1 MPFIRCLHRTLLLLA
16 VFAVAMFSISAYAHQ
31 EQSGVGFTEK
41 ARLGEIRFPTS
52 ARSEKA
58 QAHFLRGVTALHSF
72 SYELALDEF
81 RKATAIEPDFMMG
94 YWGEAMAYNQPL
106 WGKQDA
112 DAARKALAN
121 IKDVPKLTPR
131 ERAYLHAVKL
141 LYDEDAKAYAAA
153 MERLYREYPDDLE
166 AAAFYALALLGSVR
180 SDDPAG
186 LRTRMRAGAIA
197 LEVDRKDPD
206 HPGATHYIL
215 HAFDDPDHAI
225 LALPAA
231 RRYAGIAPEA
241 PHALH
246 MPSHIFLQLGMW
258 PEAASTQEALWEQQK
273 NSPVGK
279 RDYHNLYW
287 LHYVYLQQG
296 RYREAEALLT
306 LMQKSLPEFPED
318 DSVSRGYGTFLDSGM
333 IAAFVIETGRWDAAT
348 RLVDP
353 LQKSAGHFIASVE
366 DKPGPYQGLARY
378 VESLWIYT
386 RGMAAAQKNAPDARK
401 HIDELQALEQRA
413 GKEDLP
419 GIGLPLPKIL
429 AIQRLEIAAAASASK
444 GRLDE
449 AIKRMEKAA
458 AMEDSAPPQPGP
470 PPLIKPA
477 HELLG
482 EMLLQADRPADA
494 EKQFGAAL
502 FRYTS
507 RARSLLG
514 AARAAAR
521 QGKCEDAANT
531 YSKFLHQW
539 RQADPALPE
548 TQEAQDYLKLARAR
562 KCTERIE
569 AHQPRTMGS
578 F

>member
-1 MPFIRCLHRTLLLLA
+1 MLFTHSPYRTSLVLIVSIVVALA
-16 VFAVAMFSISAYAHQ
+16 DSVYAHQ
-31 EQSGVGFTEK
+31 EQSGGSSTEQ

-52 ARSEKA
+52 AQSEKA

-81 RKATAIEPDFMMG
+81 RKATAIELDFMMG
-94 YWGEAMAYNQPL
+94 YWGEAMACNQPL

-112 DAARKALAN
+112 DAARKVLAN
-121 IKDVPKLTPR
+121 IKDDPKLTPR

-141 LYDEDAKAYAAA
+141 LYDEGDKAYAAA
-153 MERLYREYPDDLE
+153 MEKVYREYPDDLE

-180 SDDPAG
+180 SDDHAG
-186 LRTRMRAGAIA
+186 LRTRMRAGAVA
-197 LEVDRKDPD
+197 LEVTRKQPD

-231 RRYAGIAPEA
+231 RRYAEIAPEA

-258 PEAASTQEALWEQQK
+258 PEAASTQETLWKQQK
-273 NSPVGK
+273 NSPVSE

-306 LMQKSLPEFPED
+306 LMRKSLPEFPKD
-318 DSVSRGYGTFLDSGM
+318 DSASLGYGTFLESSM
-333 IAAFVIETGRWDAAT
+333 AAAFVIETGRWDAAA
-348 RLVDP
+348 RLVDS

-366 DKPGPYQGLARY
+366 NNPGPYQGLAKY

-386 RGMAAAQKNAPDARK
+386 RGMAAAKMNLPDARK
-401 HIDELQALEQRA
+401 HIEALQAMEKRA

-419 GIGLPLPKIL
+419 GIGLPLPKIVT
-429 AIQRLEIAAAASASK
+429 IQRLEIAAAASASK

-449 AIKRMEKAA
+449 AIKHMEKAA

-482 EMLLQADRPADA
+482 ELLLKADRPVEA
-494 EKQFGAAL
+494 EKQFESAL
-502 FRYTS
+502 FRHTS

-514 AARAAAR
+514 VARAAAQ
-521 QGKCEDAANT
+521 QGNREKAMDA
-531 YSKFLHQW
+531 YSKFRHQW
-539 RQADPALPE
+539 RQADKGLPE
-548 TQEAQDYLKLARAR
+548 IQEVQNFLKQAGTR
-562 KCTERIE
+562 
-569 AHQPRTMGS
+569 
-578 F
+578 

>member
-1 MPFIRCLHRTLLLLA
+1 MPFIRCLHRMLLLLA

-31 EQSGVGFTEK
+31 EQSGVGLTEK

-121 IKDVPKLTPR
+121 IKDITTLAPR

-141 LYDEDAKAYAAA
+141 LYDEGDKAYAAA

-186 LRTRMRAGAIA
+186 LRTRIRAGAVA
-197 LEVDRKDPD
+197 LEVARKEPD

-231 RRYAGIAPEA
+231 RRYAEIAPEA

-273 NSPVGK
+273 NNPVSE

-318 DSVSRGYGTFLDSGM
+318 DSDSLGYVIFLNSGM
-333 IAAFVIETGRWDAAT
+333 AAAFVIETGRWEAAA

-353 LQKSAGHFIASVE
+353 LQESAGHFVAAVE
-366 DKPGPYQGLARY
+366 NNPGPYQGLARY

-386 RGMAAAQKNAPDARK
+386 RGMAAAKMNSPDARK
-401 HIDELQALEQRA
+401 HIEALQAMAQRA
-413 GKEDLP
+413 DKEDLP
-419 GIGLPLPKIL
+419 GIGLPLPKVSE
-429 AIQRLEIAAAASASK
+429 IQRLEIAAVASASK
-444 GRLDE
+444 DRLDE

-458 AMEDSAPPQPGP
+458 AIEDSAPPPPGP
-470 PPLIKPA
+470 PALIKPA

-482 EMLLQADRPADA
+482 EMLLQADRPAEA

-502 FRYTS
+502 FRHTS

-521 QGKCEDAANT
+521 QGKCENAMNT
-531 YSKFLHQW
+531 YAEFLHQW
-539 RQADPALPE
+539 RQADKGLPE
-548 TQEAQDYLKLARAR
+548 IQEAQDYLKRARAME
-562 KCTERIE
+562 CAERIDTHRPG
-569 AHQPRTMGS
+569 AMG
-578 F
+578 FL

>member
-1 MPFIRCLHRTLLLLA
+1 
-16 VFAVAMFSISAYAHQ
+16 
-31 EQSGVGFTEK
+31 
-41 ARLGEIRFPTS
+41 
-52 ARSEKA
+52 
-58 QAHFLRGVTALHSF
+58 
-72 SYELALDEF
+72 
-81 RKATAIEPDFMMG
+81 
-94 YWGEAMAYNQPL
+94 
-106 WGKQDA
+106 
-112 DAARKALAN
+112 
-121 IKDVPKLTPR
+121 
-131 ERAYLHAVKL
+131 
-141 LYDEDAKAYAAA
+141 
-153 MERLYREYPDDLE
+153 
-166 AAAFYALALLGSVR
+166 
-180 SDDPAG
+180 
-186 LRTRMRAGAIA
+186 
-197 LEVDRKDPD
+197 
-206 HPGATHYIL
+206 
-215 HAFDDPDHAI
+215 
-225 LALPAA
+225 
-231 RRYAGIAPEA
+231 
-241 PHALH
+241 
-246 MPSHIFLQLGMW
+246 MW

-353 LQKSAGHFIASVE
+353 LQKSAGHVIASVE

-548 TQEAQDYLKLARAR
+548 TQEAQNYLKQARAV

>member
-1 MPFIRCLHRTLLLLA
+1 MPFTRSLYRTVLLLVVFTITVLA
-16 VFAVAMFSISAYAHQ
+16 INAYAHQ
-31 EQSGVGFTEK
+31 EQSHEEQSVVSSTEK

-52 ARSEKA
+52 ARSEEA

-72 SYELALDEF
+72 SYKLALDEF

-94 YWGEAMAYNQPL
+94 YWGEAMAYNEPL

-112 DAARKALAN
+112 DAARKILAN
-121 IKDVPKLTPR
+121 IKDASKLPAR
-131 ERAYLHAVKL
+131 ERAYLHAVKV
-141 LYDEDAKAYAAA
+141 LYDEDDKAYAAA

-180 SDDPAG
+180 SDDPDG
-186 LRTRMRAGAIA
+186 LRTRMRAGAVA
-197 LEVDRKDPD
+197 FEVIRKEPD

-231 RRYAGIAPEA
+231 RRYAEIAPEA

-258 PEAASTQEALWEQQK
+258 PEAASTQEALWAQQK
-273 NSPVGK
+273 NSPVSE

-287 LHYVYLQQG
+287 LYYVYLQQG

-306 LMQKSLPEFPED
+306 LMQKSLPEFPKD
-318 DSVSRGYGTFLDSGM
+318 DSASLGYGTFLESGM
-333 IAAFVIETGRWDAAT
+333 AAAFVIETGRWDAAT
-348 RLVDP
+348 RLIDP
-353 LQKSAGHFIASVE
+353 LQKNVGHFIATVE
-366 DKPGPYQGLARY
+366 DNPGPYQGLAKY

-386 RGMAAAQKNAPDARK
+386 RGMAAAQKNSPDARK
-401 HIDELQALEQRA
+401 YIDELQAMEQQA

-429 AIQRLEIAAAASASK
+429 EIQRLEIAAAASASK
-444 GRLDE
+444 GKLDE
-449 AIKRMEKAA
+449 AVKRMEKAA
-458 AMEDSAPPQPGP
+458 ALEDSAPPPPGP
-470 PPLIKPA
+470 PPLIKPT

-482 EMLLQADRPADA
+482 ELLLKADRPVEA
-494 EKQFGAAL
+494 EKQFKSAL
-502 FRYTS
+502 FRQTS

-514 AARAAAR
+514 VARAATQ
-521 QGKCEDAANT
+521 QGNREKAMDAYA
-531 YSKFLHQW
+531 KFRHQW
-539 RQADPALPE
+539 RQADNGLPE
-548 TQEAQDYLKLARAR
+548 MREAQDYLKQAGTR
-562 KCTERIE
+562 
-569 AHQPRTMGS
+569 
-578 F
+578 

>member
-1 MPFIRCLHRTLLLLA
+1 MPFIRCLHRMLLLLA

-31 EQSGVGFTEK
+31 EQSGVGLTEK

-72 SYELALDEF
+72 SYELALDAF

-121 IKDVPKLTPR
+121 IKDITTLAPR

-141 LYDEDAKAYAAA
+141 LYDEGDKAYAAA

-186 LRTRMRAGAIA
+186 LRTRIRAGAVA
-197 LEVDRKDPD
+197 LEVARKEPD

-231 RRYAGIAPEA
+231 RRYAEIAPEA

-273 NSPVGK
+273 NNPVSE

-318 DSVSRGYGTFLDSGM
+318 DSDSLGYVIFLNSGM
-333 IAAFVIETGRWDAAT
+333 AAAFVIETGRWEAAA

-353 LQKSAGHFIASVE
+353 LQESAGHFVAAVE
-366 DKPGPYQGLARY
+366 NNPGPYQGLARY

-386 RGMAAAQKNAPDARK
+386 RGMAAAKMNSPDARK
-401 HIDELQALEQRA
+401 HIEALQAMAQRA
-413 GKEDLP
+413 DKEDLP
-419 GIGLPLPKIL
+419 GIGLPLPKVSE
-429 AIQRLEIAAAASASK
+429 IQRLEIVAVASASK
-444 GRLDE
+444 DRLDE

-458 AMEDSAPPQPGP
+458 AIEDSAPPPPGP
-470 PPLIKPA
+470 PALIKPA

-482 EMLLQADRPADA
+482 EMLLQADRPAEA

-502 FRYTS
+502 VRHTS

-521 QGKCEDAANT
+521 QGKCENAMNIYAE
-531 YSKFLHQW
+531 FLHQW
-539 RQADPALPE
+539 QRSDKGLPE
-548 TQEAQDYLKLARAR
+548 IQEAQDYLKRARAME
-562 KCTERIE
+562 CTERIDTHRPG
-569 AHQPRTMGS
+569 AMG
-578 F
+578 FL